1 MLGKFK
7 EGSVAGAECWREH
20 GTRMGQSA
28 DGLGGYCH
36 HFGFDL
42 GDGGPLQ
49 GFEESRDG
57 L

>member
-1 MLGKFK
+1 MVSSRKAVWLEQSV
-7 EGSVAGAECWREH
+7 EGAWYQGGAEP
-20 GTRMGQSA
+20 
-28 DGLGGYCH
+28 DGLGGCCH

-42 GDGGPLQ
+42 GDRGPLE